1 MHSSPKSTA
10 SPQLLFLMA
19 VACGLCAGCNYI
31 NQPLVHSIAQGLRV
45 SEEQA
50 ALSVTISQLS
60 YAAGLLLLVPL
71 GDLLERRRLIV
82 TLMGLAA
89 AGLLLCALTDSIVWF
104 WVGSAVAGVFSV
116 AAQVLV
122 PLVTLLVAR
131 EHTGRAVGV
140 LMTGLLTGIQS
151 ARSVAGLFSAT
162 AGWSSVYGFTAA
174 LMLLVAAALWFA
186 LPAQAATAGV
196 QGGWSGSAARY
207 AAGQLSMLQLFL
219 GTPRLRSRAWMGALS
234 FASLSVLFSTM
245 ALLLGAAPHS
255 LSDLQIGLLSL
266 VGVISALAAKPVGR
280 RADQGREAATSLAAA
295 LALLAIWPVVWLS
308 VYSVSAFAL
317 GLLVLSV
324 AVAAI
329 HISNQSVIFGL
340 PSQVRSRANA
350 VYMTTYFLG
359 AAGGSAAGVLAW
371 RAGGW
376 TGVCV
381 LGAALAIGSLLATFW
396 DRRLRGA

>member
-1 MHSSPKSTA
+1 MHSSSKSTA

-31 NQPLVHSIAQGLRV
+31 NQPLVHSIAHGLRV

-89 AGLLLCALTDSIVWF
+89 AGLLLCALTDNIVWF

-131 EHTGRAVGV
+131 EHAGRAVGV
-140 LMTGLLTGIQS
+140 LMTGLLIGIQS

-186 LPAQAATAGV
+186 LPAQAATAGA
-196 QGGWSGSAARY
+196 QGGVARY
-207 AAGQLSMLQLFL
+207 AAGLLSMLQLFVA
-219 GTPRLRSRAWMGALS
+219 TPRLRSRAWMGALS

-266 VGVISALAAKPVGR
+266 VGVVSALVAKPVGR
-280 RADQGREAATSLAAA
+280 LADQGREAVTSLVAA
-295 LALLAIWPVVWLS
+295 LTLVAIWPVVWLS
-308 VYSVSAFAL
+308 VYSVTAFAL

-324 AVAAI
+324 AIAAI

-350 VYMTTYFLG
+350 VYMTAYFLG

-376 TGVCV
+376 MGVCM
-381 LGAALAIGSLLATFW
+381 LGAALAIGSLLATLW
-396 DRRLRGA
+396 DRRLRSA